1 MNDKVHLVT
10 GITGFVGGALALE
23 LLMRTPGRVLGMVR
37 AGDIG
42 ALPRVRNA
50 VEVAAR
56 AYDIPAGDLPWHRL
70 DAVAGDI
77 ALPNCGVDIPPEV
90 DVLWHSAASLRYEDR
105 HQQEIYA
112 TNVDGTRNV
121 LALARDSGCKVA
133 NVISTAYVAG
143 QYDGV
148 WHEVPADSPK
158 NHNHY
163 ERSKVASEKLAREM
177 PGMDVRIFRPSIVVG
192 HSRTLAATTFS
203 GMYGFARQLFQ
214 FRGVMDRL
222 NAGLMDTRP
231 LRFRATESMG
241 ANLITIDRVAQEVVA
256 IGQRSDASGTY
267 HITNPCPPTVGH
279 AIRTIAHAT
288 GFPEPEFL
296 AEDAPLDWLD
306 SQLDK
311 RLDYYGSYVRG
322 NISFD
327 RARTDAALRGVG
339 GDRRTPELPAVKDM
353 ITWYLERLEAERAA
367 MPAAR

>member
-1 MNDKVHLVT
+1 MRDKVHLVT

-23 LLMRTPGRVLGMVR
+23 LLMRTPDRVLGMVR

-42 ALPRVRNA
+42 ALPRVRQA
-50 VEVAAR
+50 VEHAAR
-56 AYDIPAGDLPWHRL
+56 AYGLQADALPWHRL

-77 ALPNCGVDIPPEV
+77 ALPHCGVDIPPEV
-90 DVLWHSAASLRYEDR
+90 DVLWHSAASLRYEVR

-121 LALARDSGCKVA
+121 LSLARDSGCKVA

-143 QYDGV
+143 QYDGP
-148 WHEVPADSPK
+148 WHEVPAESPK

-177 PGMDVRIFRPSIVVG
+177 SGLDVRIFRPSIVVG

-203 GMYGFARQLFQ
+203 GMYGFVRQLFQ

-231 LRFRATESMG
+231 LRFRASENMG
-241 ANLITIDRVAQEVVA
+241 ANLITVDRVAEEVVA
-256 IGQRSDASGTY
+256 IGLRDDASGIY
-267 HITNPCPPTVGH
+267 HITNPAPPLVGDT
-279 AIRTIAHAT
+279 IRTIACT
-288 GFPEPEFL
+288 LGFRTPEFVAPD
-296 AEDAPLDWLD
+296 AELDWLD
-306 SQLDK
+306 TQLDK

-327 RARTDAALRGVG
+327 RSRADAALRGSEG
-339 GDRRTPELPAVKDM
+339 RAGELPTVQRM
-353 ITWYLERLEAERAA
+353 IDWYIERLEAERAEL
-367 MPAAR
+367 PVAR